1 METVILE
8 KTIIKLGSLLALGF
22 GEAGAN
28 IVSSNMDGA
37 NSGVN
42 AMVEGSM
49 VNCIAGSPGSKLGM
63 EVVPCS
69 LQLTRSTA
77 QVMTFVNQI
86 AEIVHGVVDEC
97 WGAVNKNDGT
107 PPATCISIGA
117 WVVKHDWTP
126 VKHPTPS
133 AEANHAATA
142 DEVSDKVIVRE
153 LCVKMSDPLE
163 IATSSGALA
172 KAMDPAPHSMVVLFC
187 LASQAD
193 RKPVL
198 ERMPAGHDG
207 PSLQIRRPSVALVV
221 LTALTFPLAAGGTP
235 EEGGLIDRVELV
247 WPMVLM
253 HLPLPVDKGET
264 QEDVDA
270 LLRELADIGEKG
282 FLTYLEKVLPH
293 ELEVDEEFAEE
304 FRGADESRWNDGFFR
319 WQKRVYS
326 RLSKIRV
333 EEILWDGKP
342 VPALPGVSY
351 RWDELHKFQGMKRVM
366 KKIFGQVAAY
376 KHASDAT
383 LESSDSRKGRFIPWV
398 EVYRPRDFHHP
409 HTHTGSPIVGTL
421 VLRCGTQKQR
431 LVFEDPRGINPPFG
445 RKYHV
450 DVREGDLL
458 LFPSWASHFVDPNR
472 GNETH
477 VFLSFAIQGHG
488 GPQEFD
494 WEDDGTGAVVKKMDK
509 RIRAKAK
516 KGTAAPPR
524 KERSELLDCDM
535 ELLLTLQRQVE
546 PAVSE
551 IAEIHFNFTSGRQ
564 QEVIERM
571 SVFQDFE
578 KWQGQNHGVK
588 HVGNRK
594 TRKSAISVL
603 ESLRLTMGSLVCPAL
618 FDDGSGQRS
627 SSELPEHLRP
637 SKFVQKF
644 FSDVRQLARSGTTE
658 IYTPEV
664 VAQIEASWHS
674 SALEFLNLAQRLEAW
689 VVESRRSG
697 GRMQAST
704 FTSVETLVERFMN
717 MALDFVRSLA
727 EDMGLM
733 FRAPNYVPRELTP
746 AGASDTDEHLAENSL
761 WTVDVFRDSVDG
773 LALKPE
779 FLNMLLQMPAPLA
792 HAPLHPDFKVC
803 ESLPEVTSVP
813 LGTSTEFL
821 DEVGGWAHRD
831 ITGTHRRDAS
841 PLQLLQAAASR
852 GTRLSNLF
860 ISVQA

>member
-535 ELLLTLQRQVE
+535 ELLLTLQRQVVE

-603 ESLRLTMGSLVCPAL
+603 EPVPQSLEAFLYRVPSMGLLA
-618 FDDGSGQRS
+618 
-627 SSELPEHLRP
+627 SSEGLDPE
-637 SKFVQKF
+637 
-644 FSDVRQLARSGTTE
+644 AAG
-658 IYTPEV
+658 
-664 VAQIEASWHS
+664 
-674 SALEFLNLAQRLEAW
+674 LEAW

-697 GRMQAST
+697 GRMQ
-704 FTSVETLVERFMN
+704 VERFMN

-779 FLNMLLQMPAPLA
+779 FLNMLPDLQVQ
-792 HAPLHPDFKVC
+792 PLHPDFKVC

>member
-1 METVILE
+1 TEAQEPMETVILE

-49 VNCIAGSPGSKLGM
+49 VNCIAGSPVG
-63 EVVPCS
+63 VVRI
-69 LQLTRSTA
+69 LNFSTA
-77 QVMTFVNQI
+77 TEVLQGKVMTFVNQI

-97 WGAVNKNDGT
+97 WGAVNKNDGGRFNPEFQCDNFLVIWRLGDLSANEAQGHPKTRALRTSLFLLT
-107 PPATCISIGA
+107 PA
-117 WVVKHDWTP
+117 
-126 VKHPTPS
+126 KHPTPS

-163 IATSSGALA
+163 IATSRSALA
-172 KAMDPAPHSMVVLFC
+172 KAMDPALHSMLVLFG
-187 LASQAD
+187 LASHAD
-193 RKPVL
+193 RKPVP

-421 VLRCGTQKQR
+421 VLRCGKQKQR

-535 ELLLTLQRQVE
+535 ELLLTLQRQVVE

-578 KWQGQNHGVK
+578 KWQGQSHGVK
-588 HVGNRK
+588 QVGNRK

-603 ESLRLTMGSLVCPAL
+603 EPVPQSLEAFLYRVPSMGLLA
-618 FDDGSGQRS
+618 
-627 SSELPEHLRP
+627 SSEGLDPE
-637 SKFVQKF
+637 
-644 FSDVRQLARSGTTE
+644 AAG
-658 IYTPEV
+658 
-664 VAQIEASWHS
+664 
-674 SALEFLNLAQRLEAW
+674 LEAW

-803 ESLPEVTSVP
+803 ESLPEVTSAIARVFFLLMCGRQVYARRQRSHLEHP
-813 LGTSTEFL
+813 LSFWMKSEAMQGRML
-821 DEVGGWAHRD
+821 V
-831 ITGTHRRDAS
+831 
-841 PLQLLQAAASR
+841 
-852 GTRLSNLF
+852 
-860 ISVQA
+860 